1 MHSKLIKRYCQQ
13 RFTLAEGAK
22 KIKCSPMEEIA
33 REETFQNVVSLES
46 ENHDPQEVPSEFY
59 IGAEIGLD
67 PSEKLQNE
75 VKIEYDEDAAESNRK
90 VLILHPKYK
99 GSRSRVSHLVTS
111 SHSVYFT
118 KIRVTKLV
126 KSLHSVSR
134 WVTHKYVCHGYQKL
148 PSLNDIFS
156 FG

>member
-1 MHSKLIKRYCQQ
+1 MSLCCKSVKDTASTDLSV
-13 RFTLAEGAK
+13 EGAT

-75 VKIEYDEDAAESNRK
+75 VKIEFDEDAAESNRK
-90 VLILHPKYK
+90 VLIIILHPKYR
-99 GSRSRVSHLVTS
+99 GSRIRVSHLVTS
-111 SHSVYFT
+111 SNSVNFT

-134 WVTHKYVCHGYQKL
+134 WVQ
-148 PSLNDIFS
+148 PE
-156 FG
+156 